1 MLTWKKVD
9 GRWLGNGFQI
19 RRDDSGHWIIDEP
32 GDGVDVIEADPAPLA
47 SLPTLSA
54 AKYVAEQ
61 EHKQRD
67 TAFIRRRLTAVALGT
82 ASLAA
87 LVSSNPLVFIGLGV
101 VAAAAGLELAMTW
114 FAGRVGGARDITQ

>member
-1 MLTWKKVD
+1 LLTWKRVD

-19 RRDDSGHWIIDEP
+19 RRDDSGHWIIVELGDE
-32 GDGVDVIEADPAPLA
+32 DDLIEADPAPMA
-47 SLPTLSA
+47 LPTLSA
-54 AKYVAEQ
+54 AKYAAEQ

-67 TAFIRRRLTAVALGT
+67 TAFLRRRLTAVALGA

-114 FAGRVGGARDITQ
+114 FAGRLGGARDITQ